1 MLDVRNVYLT
11 VFLQKKTGRMEQHWQ
26 KVRKRIYWEMVTDTK
41 TFLFVFIVSMIARAR
56 YELLDKERGR
66 IRPQIGPLGFFMEIH
81 IKSYII

>member
-56 YELLDKERGR
+56 YELLDKFHSEHPVVLLYF
-66 IRPQIGPLGFFMEIH
+66 IDFCH
-81 IKSYII
+81 